1 MSRKINE
8 EAGLY
13 AILGGVLMLIAGTTA
28 ASTWAEIGDIVI
40 DITEMQFLWIV
51 FRVLVIIGSFGGL
64 VVILG
69 GLMIHGKMM
78 DSVLGGKIL
87 ITIGAGFSL
96 ISLIILI
103 AVTLMGDEIISTFIA
118 VLGVGFIGLILSI
131 VGRQKAV
138 S

>member
-1 MSRKINE
+1 MSRKINQ

-13 AILGGVLMLIAGTTA
+13 AILGGVLMLIAGTTG
-28 ASTWAEIGDIVI
+28 ASTWAQIGEIVI
-40 DITEMQFLWIV
+40 DITEMQFLGIV
-51 FRVLVIIGSFGGL
+51 FQILVMIGSFGGL

-69 GLMIHGKMM
+69 GLLIHGMLAE
-78 DSVLGGKIL
+78 SVLGGKIL

-96 ISLIILI
+96 ISLIILVV
-103 AVTLMGDEIISTFIA
+103 VTLMGDNIISTFIA